1 MMTYVIVMLIACS
14 AGLVIV
20 AVGQLLP
27 ARSAR
32 VGRRLAELEH
42 ASASPFGVIERR
54 QRQARRARWESVLR
68 ELGDQVASDKQDIP
82 ELKRRMMQAGFQNP
96 GATSV
101 FWGLRIT
108 LPLVLGGLGL
118 LLVPFAGQTGLLVT
132 LVLGIAGWIG
142 PSFYVDKR
150 IRRRQKEIQLAL
162 ADTLD
167 LLVTC
172 VEAGLGMNQA
182 MLRVSEEIRHLSP
195 EMSRELAMVNLEIR
209 AGRPR
214 EDALRNLGE
223 RTGLEDLQSLTSMLI
238 QADRLGTSV
247 AQALRIQSETLRT
260 KRRQRAEEAAAK
272 TTVKI
277 LFPLVFFIF
286 PALFVVILGPAAI
299 SMMELFSG

>member
-20 AVGQLLP
+20 AVAQLLP

-42 ASASPFGVIERR
+42 ASTSPFGVIERR

-260 KRRQRAEEAAAK
+260 KRRQRAEEEAAK
-272 TTVKI
+272 TVVKI

>member
-20 AVGQLLP
+20 AVAQLLP

-42 ASASPFGVIERR
+42 ASTSPFGVIERR

-299 SMMELFSG
+299 SMMEVFAN

>member
-20 AVGQLLP
+20 AVAQLLP

-42 ASASPFGVIERR
+42 ASTSPFGVIERR

-260 KRRQRAEEAAAK
+260 KRRQRAEEEAAK
-272 TTVKI
+272 TVVKI

-299 SMMELFSG
+299 SIMELFGG